1 MKKAA
6 TWFKNLSRV
15 AQVSV
20 LATIALSSV
29 FISSAMSP
37 TPQTPSA
44 TNTAPAQIT
53 TPKAPVVTTKTETET
68 QPITF
73 SKSTVEDTSLAKGQT
88 AIRVTGVD
96 GVKTIT
102 HVITLS
108 DGAEISRKTTEATT
122 TEPVTEV
129 TAIGTYVA
137 PVAPPKAA
145 NCDPNYSGCVPIAS
159 DVDCAGGRGN
169 GPAYTSGPVQVIG
182 TDIYGLDGDN
192 DGIGCE

>member
-37 TPQTPSA
+37 TPQTPPEA
-44 TNTAPAQIT
+44 NIT
-53 TPKAPVVTTKTETET
+53 TPKAPLITTKTETET
-68 QPITF
+68 QSIAFT
-73 SKSTVEDTSLAKGQT
+73 KSTVEDASLAKGQT
-88 AIRVTGVD
+88 AIRVAGVD
-96 GVKTIT
+96 VVKTIT

-108 DGAEISRKTTEATT
+108 DGTETSRKTTEATT

-169 GPAYTSGPVQVIG
+169 GPAYVTGPVQVIG
-182 TDIYGLDGDN
+182 TDIYGLDGNN